1 MKRLPKDA
9 DLTSLTN
16 AEKWILKVC
25 MSDNCSYDLET
36 CQCNNRTDS
45 TKYCENYS
53 QMVKIYAKIFQPGL
67 FMNIENVIRVRIL
80 RLIYTLGICRNT
92 HDCLLNLL
100 IGSKKW
106 NHITI
111 TFTHLSAISSR
122 YCFHTF

>member
-9 DLTSLTN
+9 DLTCLTN

-67 FMNIENVIRVRIL
+67 FMNIENV
-80 RLIYTLGICRNT
+80 
-92 HDCLLNLL
+92 
-100 IGSKKW
+100 
-106 NHITI
+106 
-111 TFTHLSAISSR
+111 A
-122 YCFHTF
+122 

>member
-36 CQCNNRTDS
+36 CQCNNSTDS

-67 FMNIENVIRVRIL
+67 FMNIENV
-80 RLIYTLGICRNT
+80 
-92 HDCLLNLL
+92 
-100 IGSKKW
+100 
-106 NHITI
+106 
-111 TFTHLSAISSR
+111 A
-122 YCFHTF
+122 